1 MKLGLIAKDSDQN
14 RAIGE
19 PLDVKPQRFQ
29 RCKKRIGQLTAYAD
43 LVGKA
48 HCSAPVHDRGFWL
61 IPIEVLSDMW
71 PPRAH
76 SHTLVDNGT
85 VLSVGHV
92 RHHSSGVIF
101 EDRRL

>member
-19 PLDVKPQRFQ
+19 PLDAKPQRFQ
-29 RCKKRIGQLTAYAD
+29 RCKKRISQLTAYAD

-61 IPIEVLSDMW
+61 IPIEVLSDMR
-71 PPRAH
+71 PPRTLT
-76 SHTLVDNGT
+76 HTRWSITAQCSWWAMSDITPQG
-85 VLSVGHV
+85 
-92 RHHSSGVIF
+92 
-101 EDRRL
+101 